1 MKKIGVQK
9 IFWDAFELAV
19 STQAKRLVK
28 DIADVLGQDPT
39 PLLAE
44 LKEGTI
50 GVYLYED
57 SALDDVDVLD
67 MRCRHSMPIGGRP
80 LWRTPCLEPVIWS
93 ANPVGRQG
101 ACLYH
106 SLNPEPRDPK
116 WAEFLQWDHANVTYY
131 VATEDSTVYTVE
143 GELCGRYSAKKKT
156 VALFEIT

>member
-28 DIADVLGQDPT
+28 DIADVLGQDPA

-44 LKEGTI
+44 LKNEKV

-67 MRCRHSMPIGGRP
+67 MRCSHSMPICGQP
-80 LWRTPCLEPVIWS
+80 LWRTACLEPVIWS
-93 ANPVGRQG
+93 ANPVGRTG
-101 ACLYH
+101 ACLHH
-106 SLNPEPRDPK
+106 SINPEPRDPTWK
-116 WAEFLQWDHANVTYY
+116 EFLRWDSTDITYY
-131 VATEDSTVYTVE
+131 VSMEDSTVYTVE
-143 GELCGRYSAKKKT
+143 GKLCGHYSAKKKT
-156 VALFEIT
+156 VTLFKIA